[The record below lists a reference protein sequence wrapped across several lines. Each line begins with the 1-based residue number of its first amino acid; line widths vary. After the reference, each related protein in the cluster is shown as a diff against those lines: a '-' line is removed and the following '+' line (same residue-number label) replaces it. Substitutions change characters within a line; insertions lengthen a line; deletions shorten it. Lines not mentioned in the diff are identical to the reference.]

1 MLDLKG
7 NTVTYLGHSTFSI
20 TTKSGEVAL
29 IDPWVMT
36 NPMCPAALKK
46 VEKLDVI
53 FLTHGHSDHFG
64 DLLALAKKHKPKIVA
79 IAETGMWLGS
89 KGFKDEARPMG
100 KGGTQTVGEFRVSMT
115 HAIHS
120 NSIEDG
126 DTLVYGG
133 EPAGLVI
140 TLPDGFSL
148 YHAGDTC
155 LFSDMKLIGEIYE
168 PDVVFLPIGDHYT
181 MGPREAAKAV
191 KFLGAKHVVPIHY
204 GTFPVLTG
212 TPEMLKEHT
221 KGIEGLEIH
230 VLKPG
235 DKL

>member
-46 VEKLDVI
+46 VENLDVI

-64 DLLALAKKHKPKIVA
+64 DLVALAKKHKPKIVTIFEA
-79 IAETGMWLGS
+79 GMWLNS
-89 KGFKDEARPMG
+89 KGFEEETRPMG
-100 KGGTQTVGEFRVSMT
+100 KGGTQTVGEFKVSMT

-126 DTLVYGG
+126 DTLVNAG
-133 EPAGLVI
+133 EAAGLVI
-140 TLPDGFSL
+140 TLPGGFSL

-168 PDVVFLPIGDHYT
+168 PHVVFLPIGDHYT

-212 TPEMLKEHT
+212 TPDMLKEHT

>member
-7 NTVTYLGHSTFSI
+7 NSITYLGHSTFSI

-36 NPMCPAALKK
+36 NPVCPAALKK
-46 VEKLDVI
+46 VERLDVI

-79 IAETGMWLGS
+79 IAETGMWLNS
-89 KGFKDEARPMG
+89 QGFEDETRPMG
-100 KGGTQTVGEFRVSMT
+100 KGGTQTVGEFKVSMT

-120 NSIEDG
+120 NSLQDG
-126 DTLVYGG
+126 EALVYGG

-140 TLPDGFSL
+140 TLPGGFSL

-168 PDVVFLPIGDHYT
+168 PDVVFLPIGDHFT
-181 MGPREAAKAV
+181 MGPREAARAV
-191 KFLGAKHVVPIHY
+191 QFLGAKHVVPIHY
-204 GTFPVLTG
+204 GTFPFLTG
-212 TPEMLKEHT
+212 SPDMLKEHA
-221 KGIEGLEIH
+221 KNIAGLEIH

-235 DKL
+235 DRL

>member
-7 NTVTYLGHSTFSI
+7 NTITYLGHATFTI
-20 TTKSGEVAL
+20 TTKSGQVAL

-36 NPMCPAALKK
+36 NPVCPAALKK
-46 VEKLDVI
+46 VERLDVI

-79 IAETGMWLGS
+79 IAETGMWLNS
-89 KGFKDEARPMG
+89 KGFEEETRPMG
-100 KGGTQTVGEFRVSMT
+100 KGGTQTVGEFKVSMT

-126 DTLVYGG
+126 KTLVYGG

-140 TLPDGFSL
+140 TLPGGFSL

-191 KFLGAKHVVPIHY
+191 QFLGAKHVVPIHY

-212 TPEMLKEHT
+212 TPEMLKECS